1 MRTFVLSANI
11 FNMGPFIFLS
21 GGGGGRGVL
30 KKNMALKRG
39 VKRKIVGIKAEGL
52 PNKFL

>member
-1 MRTFVLSANI
+1 MNEDFCIECKYFQYGTVHF
-11 FNMGPFIFLS
+11 FIR
-21 GGGGGRGVL
+21 GGRGVL